1 MTEDSKDNRVMI
13 SANAKT
19 IMCNKPGD
27 DLVRVSRGKYIKSE
41 EAKDRLFF
49 LQMKYSRCIYSHE
62 TALFLHGYTE
72 MPDTIYV
79 TCPQGYNVLSLKEEG
94 TVITKV
100 IPENY
105 SADIIE
111 CKTTFGN
118 KVRVY
123 SIERTLCD
131 MLRGKRADNHL
142 LINYAMKQY
151 IEQSKRNLEALC
163 EVAERLRVGPKVRRY
178 LDVLL

>member
-1 MTEDSKDNRVMI
+1 MTEESKDIRAVI
-13 SANAKT
+13 SASAKT
-19 IMCNKPGD
+19 VMCNKPGEE
-27 DLVRVSRGKYIKSE
+27 LIRVSRGKYIKSD

-62 TALFLHGYTE
+62 TALFLHGYIDE
-72 MPDTIYV
+72 PDTFYV

-94 TVITKV
+94 AVITKV

-105 SADIIE
+105 CADIIDHQ
-111 CKTTFGN
+111 TAYGN
-118 KVRVY
+118 TIRVY

-131 MLRGKRADNHL
+131 MLRGKRADNP
-142 LINYAMKQY
+142 LINCAMKKY
-151 IEQSKRNLEALC
+151 IAQKGRDLDALC
-163 EVAERLRVGPKVRRY
+163 EVAERMRVGPKVRHY

>member
-1 MTEDSKDNRVMI
+1 MTEESKDNRAMI

-19 IMCNKPGD
+19 VMYNKPGN
-27 DLVRVSRGKYIKSE
+27 DLIRVSRGKYIKSE
-41 EAKDRLFF
+41 DAKDRLFF

-72 MPDTIYV
+72 MPDTVFV

-94 TVITKV
+94 AVITKL

-105 SADIIE
+105 NADITEIQ
-111 CKTTFGN
+111 TVFGN
-118 KVRVY
+118 TVRVY

-131 MLRGKRADNHL
+131 MLRGKRADNHP
-142 LINYAMKQY
+142 LINHAMKQY
-151 IEQSKRNLEALC
+151 VEQSKRNLDVLC
-163 EVAERLRVGPKVRRY
+163 EVAERLRVGPKVRHY